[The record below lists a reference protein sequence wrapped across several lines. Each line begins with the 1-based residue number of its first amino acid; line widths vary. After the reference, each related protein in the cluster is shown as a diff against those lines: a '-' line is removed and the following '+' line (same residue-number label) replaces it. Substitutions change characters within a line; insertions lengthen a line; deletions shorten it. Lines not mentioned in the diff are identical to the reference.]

1 MEMVGSCS
9 CSVLSALQEAGMR
22 LPNGPAAEQGGDAG
36 KGEPF
41 PKTLAGSPKTAHPV
55 LPSQLVF
62 DLIKPKELRQHQK
75 YWKVLLQS

>member
-9 CSVLSALQEAGMR
+9 CSVLSALREAGMR

-41 PKTLAGSPKTAHPV
+41 PQNTVPLKQLAQCCHLGW
-55 LPSQLVF
+55 F
-62 DLIKPKELRQHQK
+62 LI
-75 YWKVLLQS
+75 